1 MSRSDR
7 LLGGFLLAGV
17 LLCGTACGAASGE
30 AAQKDETGGGNS
42 AIAAQVGDRKITVEE
57 IDEAAMK
64 TNMQAYQSLYTARRA
79 ALDRMI
85 TDILVEQEAAEQGLA
100 VEKLYE
106 QHLNA
111 ANTAVTEEDVK
122 KYYDDNSARM
132 GARTLEQLQ
141 AQIRQYLQGQKI
153 NAARTAFVDGL
164 KKKAGVTIA
173 LEAPRAPVVIA
184 ANDPF
189 KGPED
194 APITI
199 VEFSD
204 FQ

>member
-1 MSRSDR
+1 
-7 LLGGFLLAGV
+7 
-17 LLCGTACGAASGE
+17 
-30 AAQKDETGGGNS
+30 
-42 AIAAQVGDRKITVEE
+42 
-57 IDEAAMK
+57 MK

-173 LEAPRAPVVIA
+173 LEAPRAPVIIA

>member
-30 AAQKDETGGGNS
+30 AASKDDTGGGNS

-122 KYYDDNSARM
+122 KYYDDNSARL
-132 GARTLEQLQ
+132 GGKTLELVQ